1 MRRVRLILLGSLLF
15 GAARVAAQP
24 PPAPPAAPEPS
35 APVTTR
41 DLITALIE
49 SLRDTDS
56 EVRLYAA
63 AALGNIGAEAV
74 APLTTALQDPTREAR
89 AAAAYALGQIGA
101 PARPATPSLMKALK
115 DGEKEVRRQAA
126 QALGRIIAAERMPSS
141 TYATMP
147 TPAPPPVFP
156 PETPRP

>member
-1 MRRVRLILLGSLLF
+1 MRPVRLMLLGSLLF
-15 GAARVAAQP
+15 GATRAAAQTLP
-24 PPAPPAAPEPS
+24 DTP
-35 APVTTR
+35 PVTTR
-41 DLITALIE
+41 DLITALVD

-74 APLTTALQDPTREAR
+74 APLTAALQDPTREAR

-101 PARPATPSLMKALK
+101 PARPATPALMKALK

-141 TYATMP
+141 TYVAP
-147 TPAPPPVFP
+147 PSAPPPVFP
-156 PETPRP
+156 PEARRP